1 MANWHE
7 FDVIVVGA
15 GFYGLTLANIIA
27 EKSSKKVLII
37 EKRDH
42 IGGNAYSYMD
52 SRTNVEI
59 HKYGSHIFH
68 TSNKKV
74 IDYIYQFSK
83 FNNYIHK
90 VKTVH
95 NNEIYS
101 LPINLHTL
109 SQFFKKE
116 FSPLQAKDF
125 FNTLALQNRKGDNF
139 EEAAKFAIGEDLYTA
154 FFEGYTLK
162 QWGLHPSDIPAQ
174 VFARLPIRFDFN
186 DNYFS
191 DDMQGLPQEGYFN
204 IFNKMISSNNIR
216 LELETEFISNMWEVR
231 AEQDLVFTG
240 PIDQYFG
247 FKHGKL
253 NWRTLD
259 LIVEHHNVDD
269 FQGTSVLNYADKSV
283 NYTRIHEFHH
293 LHPERKK
300 AMNKTV
306 IMKEFSR
313 KAEDKDDCYYP
324 VNTQED
330 RVKLDAY
337 RKLALKQSNIHFG
350 GRLGRYQYLDMHMAI
365 ASAMTLAEAIL
376 ERN

>member
-1 MANWHE
+1 
-7 FDVIVVGA
+7 
-15 GFYGLTLANIIA
+15 
-27 EKSSKKVLII
+27 
-37 EKRDH
+37 
-42 IGGNAYSYMD
+42 
-52 SRTNVEI
+52 
-59 HKYGSHIFH
+59 
-68 TSNKKV
+68 
-74 IDYIYQFSK
+74 
-83 FNNYIHK
+83 
-90 VKTVH
+90 
-95 NNEIYS
+95 
-101 LPINLHTL
+101 
-109 SQFFKKE
+109 
-116 FSPLQAKDF
+116 
-125 FNTLALQNRKGDNF
+125 
-139 EEAAKFAIGEDLYTA
+139 
-154 FFEGYTLK
+154 
-162 QWGLHPSDIPAQ
+162 
-174 VFARLPIRFDFN
+174 
-186 DNYFS
+186 
-191 DDMQGLPQEGYFN
+191 
-204 IFNKMISSNNIR
+204 MISSNNIR

-259 LIVEHHNVDD
+259 LKVEHHNVDD